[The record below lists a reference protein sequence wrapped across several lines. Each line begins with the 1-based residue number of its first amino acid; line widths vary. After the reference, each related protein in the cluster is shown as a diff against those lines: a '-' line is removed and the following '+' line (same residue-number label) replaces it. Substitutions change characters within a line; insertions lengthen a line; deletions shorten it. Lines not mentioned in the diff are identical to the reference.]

1 MVLNTATESLLAA
14 GNCANKLPAG
24 ISNDKRKQENGFI
37 KYEFRI
43 KITTNP

>member
-1 MVLNTATESLLAA
+1 MVLNTADESLLEA

-24 ISNDKRKQENGFI
+24 KSNDKRKQENGFI
-37 KYEFRI
+37 KYKFKI